1 VAQSIEIAVAASHAE
16 VSEAAKTTD
25 AGEEGEQLRTE
36 PSDSRS
42 LRASELRECALSVR
56 CS

>member
-1 VAQSIEIAVAASHAE
+1 MAQSIEIAVAASRTE
-16 VSEAAKTTD
+16 VSEAARTTD
-25 AGEEGEQLRTE
+25 AGEEGEQFRTK

-42 LRASELRECALSVR
+42 LRASRLRECALSVR